1 MSQKLNWPSSEPLA
15 RYTSPEFL
23 LPVINVKAVIELAC
37 PNKLN
42 RSNPFE
48 AKLKPEN

>member
-23 LPVINVKAVIELAC
+23 LPVIKVNAVIELAC
-37 PNKLN
+37 PNKLK
-42 RSNPFE
+42 RAKPFD